1 MRRILIQLLLL
12 AIVFGCH
19 QELPPQPVAKF
30 TFTNGGCTAPCSVT
44 FTSTSENANSLEWDF
59 NDRSEIQS
67 GVTVKH
73 EFTAGKEYYVKLIA
87 KNADGGSHGD
97 TQTVVIK
104 AEPAA
109 PPVADFD
116 MTPKNGGVA
125 PLKVS
130 FDNQSKNVATYK
142 WRFGD
147 KYASPADPDSS
158 TTQNPTHTYSVPGTY
173 TVTLTA
179 YNVEGKL
186 DQKPKT
192 FEVKVEGPTAS
203 FTVDKKECEAPCEV
217 SFTNTSTGGN
227 EYSWDFGGE
236 GQSSEK
242 SPKFT
247 FSKPGTYKVSLT
259 VKGEGGEKT
268 TQESVTIKP
277 KSLSVS
283 AIQIKSEYN
292 ISSDIISDAS
302 GNIYV
307 CGSTIGTTVFGNGIT
322 GSAGY
327 ISSRNTDFYVA
338 KYSPSGECLWG
349 NVYGSAGDDHANGL
363 ALDNANNVYVT
374 GHIGGTPRISG
385 FNFRGDRDGFVM
397 KLNSNGISGWFK
409 NFGGPG
415 NDQGRS
421 IGFYQTSKGPRIYMA
436 GIVTGSPR
444 ESDIF
449 FGSQPYTANDQDICF
464 VFYDTE
470 TGEVGQPTISGG
482 VGLQSVESMVIDDEG
497 SAYLVG
503 SFEGFIQLTG
513 SRDSFGKSD
522 MFVAKWDKSFGAF
535 IGLRNIGY
543 EADDFGYDIVLDKD
557 RNIYAIGVTEST
569 STPGAFT
576 MFAHGL
582 NFDRGGSVNGLWT
595 KFGFGPGRDCA
606 GGIRVTPV
614 GNIIIAGTYSG
625 PGKYGQWAE
634 PNILFNSE
642 GMTDAIFCEINRGNG
657 ELTGEFQVSAGGRSE
672 DHATGLC
679 IAPDGTVYSTGWFQ
693 GTAKFT
699 GVELVNNGIMP
710 NTYIAKYK
718 Y

>member
-30 TFTNGGCTAPCSVT
+30 TFTPATCVAPCTVT
-44 FTSTSENANSLEWDF
+44 FTSKSENANSLEWDF

-67 GVTVKH
+67 GGTVTH
-73 EFTAGKEYYVKLIA
+73 EFVDGKNYYVKLIA
-87 KNADGGSHGD
+87 KNSDGGSHGE
-97 TQTVVIK
+97 TQTVVIEAK
-104 AEPAA
+104 PAA
-109 PPVADFD
+109 LPVADFD

-130 FDNQSKNVATYK
+130 FDNQSKNAATYK

-179 YNVEGKL
+179 YNVEGKPH
-186 DQKPKT
+186 QKTKT

-421 IGFYQTSKGPRIYMA
+421 IGFYQTAQGPRVYMA
-436 GIVTGSPR
+436 GIVTGSSSK
-444 ESDIF
+444 SDIF
-449 FGSQPYTANDQDICF
+449 FGNETYSANGQDICL
-464 VFYDTE
+464 VLYDTE
-470 TGEVGQPTISGG
+470 DGEVGRPSIGGG
-482 VGLQSVESMVIDDEG
+482 VGLQSVASMAIDDEG

-503 SFEGFIQLTG
+503 SFEGSLSIYGTRN
-513 SRDSFGKSD
+513 SWGKSD
-522 MFVAKWDKSFGAF
+522 MFVAKWDASWSSWSASSNFGF
-535 IGLRNIGY
+535 
-543 EADDFGYDIVLDKD
+543 ETDDFGYDIALDKSK
-557 RNIYAIGVTEST
+557 NIYIIGIESSN
-569 STPGAFT
+569 STQAPI
-576 MFAHGL
+576 L
-582 NFDRGGSVNGLWT
+582 SVRACRISSSLSFETLWY
-595 KFGFGPGRDCA
+595 KFGTGKSYA
-606 GGIRVTPV
+606 GGIDVTGEGDV
-614 GNIIIAGTYSG
+614 IFTGSYSDSYNY
-625 PGKYGQWAE
+625 PGAAE
-634 PNILFNSE
+634 AFEANGS
-642 GMTDAIFCEINRGNG
+642 TDAIICEVKKENG
-657 ELTGEFQVSAGGRSE
+657 ELTGKFQVSVGGKSE
-672 DHATGLC
+672 DRATSVC
-679 IAPDGTVYSTGWFQ
+679 VAPDGTVYSTGWFQ
-693 GTAKFT
+693 GTASFT
-699 GVELVNNGIMP
+699 GVELVNYGIMP